1 MINKSIILLSGG
13 LDSVVSL
20 AIAKEEYNI
29 RLALTFDYGQRARH
43 QEIKAAKNIALHYG
57 IEHKII
63 DIEWLAQITST
74 SLVNTENQLP
84 SPTFNDLDCLSVS
97 QQTAKNVWVPNRN
110 GLFINIAATFAD
122 SFNYTHILF
131 GANKEEAVT
140 FSDNSA
146 EFIEKINESLK
157 FSTIVNPKVVAPLI
171 EKDKEEI
178 VKIGYEIKVP
188 FDLIR
193 SCYTD
198 NEKHC
203 GRCESCMRFK
213 RALLKLSDENLIRS
227 IFQN

>member
-1 MINKSIILLSGG
+1 MNKSIILLSGG

-29 RLALTFDYGQRARH
+29 KLALTFDYGQRARH
-43 QEIKAAKNIALHYG
+43 REIKAAKNIALHYG

-203 GRCESCMRFK
+203 GKCESCMRFK
-213 RALLKLSDENLIRS
+213 RALLKLSDEKLIRD